1 MKLVHFNNYR
11 LGVLKG
17 DRVVDV
23 TSVVQDIPHVGPHD
37 RMSRLIER
45 FDQYRGK
52 LEQAAQSGQGIPMEQ
67 VRFRAPV
74 PKPGKIVAMA
84 GNYLENGTLK
94 EARPINAFLKSPNAV
109 IGDGDTVVLPPE
121 PVTIFH
127 HEAEVGMV
135 VAKKASRVN
144 AADAKSYIF
153 GWMNFIDVS
162 ARGLGPQGMDTFFQ
176 GKSWHSFAPC
186 GPYLVTADEVPDPQ
200 NMPIKLWVN
209 GDLRQDYNTND
220 MGHKIPDTI
229 AWASSIV
236 TLNPGDVIA
245 FGTNHQGLGALQDGD
260 KVEIEI
266 PGFGRLHVSVTDN
279 MKRSWPRG
287 VDHAMADRVAGRA

>member
-1 MKLVHFNNYR
+1 MKLVHFNDFR

-23 TSVVQDIPHVGPHD
+23 TDLVQDIPHVGPHD
-37 RMSRLIER
+37 RMWRLIER
-45 FDQYRGK
+45 FDQYRAK
-52 LEQAAQSGQGIPMEQ
+52 LEQAAQANQGVPVAQ
-67 VRFRAPV
+67 VRLRPPV

-84 GNYLENGTLK
+84 GNYLENGSLA
-94 EARPINAFLKSPNAV
+94 EARPINAFLKSPNAA

-127 HEAEVGMV
+127 HEAELGMV
-135 VAKKASRVN
+135 VGRKASKVKASEAMN
-144 AADAKSYIF
+144 YVF

-162 ARGLGPQGMDTFFQ
+162 ARGLGPQGMDNFFQ
-176 GKSWHSFAPC
+176 GKSWHTFAPC
-186 GPYLVTADEVPDPQ
+186 GPYLVTADEVADPQ
-200 NMPIKLWVN
+200 NLQVQLWVN
-209 GDLRQDYNTND
+209 GELRQNYNTSD
-220 MGHKIPDTI
+220 MGHKIPETI
-229 AWASSIV
+229 EWASSIV

-245 FGTNHQGLGALQDGD
+245 FGTNHQGLGSLQDGD

-266 PGFGRLHVSVTDN
+266 PSFGRLHVSVTDD
-279 MKRSWPRG
+279 MKREWPRG